1 MLIGLKAEQGAEE
14 MASSENRP
22 SIASREA
29 GGESVPSLLGR
40 VGEDLATL
48 LDAKLGLLKIE
59 VEEDMRAYAR
69 GGAAIGVGSV
79 IAGVGF
85 GLLNVGIAFVVS
97 VLFADTQLSQ
107 PMSYSL
113 GFLITGAMYLLLGGG
128 IIVVNKNR
136 LARRGIVPEK
146 SIEEL
151 QKDKQW
157 LKKEL

>member
-1 MLIGLKAEQGAEE
+1 
-14 MASSENRP
+14 MASSESKP
-22 SIASREA
+22 GREG
-29 GGESVPSLLGR
+29 GGESLPGLLGR

-79 IAGVGF
+79 IAAVGF
-85 GLLNVGIAFVVS
+85 ALLNVGIAFLVS
-97 VLFADTQLSQ
+97 ALFADSQLSQ
-107 PMSYSL
+107 PVKYSL
-113 GFLITGAMYLLLGGG
+113 GFLITGAIYLILGGG
-128 IIVVNKNR
+128 IMVVNTKR
-136 LARRGIVPEK
+136 LAGRGIMPER

-157 LKKEL
+157 LKEEL